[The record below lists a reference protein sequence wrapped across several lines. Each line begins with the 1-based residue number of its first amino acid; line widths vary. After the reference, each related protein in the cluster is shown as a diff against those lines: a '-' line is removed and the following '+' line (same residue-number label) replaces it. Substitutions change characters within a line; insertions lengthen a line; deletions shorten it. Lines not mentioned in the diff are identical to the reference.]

1 MMINRC
7 KSKRSDE
14 VWKGLIGPFVKRNA
28 YAAWISRIALC
39 IQSDTFIYFK
49 SFMGLIG
56 RKISLYSV

>member
-1 MMINRC
+1 MINIC

-28 YAAWISRIALC
+28 YAACFSRVAFC
-39 IQSDTFIYFK
+39 IQSDTFIYFR

-56 RKISLYSV
+56 RKISLYGV